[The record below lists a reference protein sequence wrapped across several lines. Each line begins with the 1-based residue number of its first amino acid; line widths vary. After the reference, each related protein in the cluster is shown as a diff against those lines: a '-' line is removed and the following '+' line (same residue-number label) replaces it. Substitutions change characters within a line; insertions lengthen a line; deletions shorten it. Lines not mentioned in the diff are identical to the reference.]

1 MKKYQKILSLKK
13 VKKDNNYK
21 IGLWVRDSTAGV
33 GTLTFYH
40 DKSKKFAALGHPITD
55 VDTGTILTIDSG
67 EIVPS
72 SIVSIKKV

>member
-1 MKKYQKILSLKK
+1 MGKRFHSWCRNT
-13 VKKDNNYK
+13 D
-21 IGLWVRDSTAGV
+21 
-33 GTLTFYH
+33 FYH